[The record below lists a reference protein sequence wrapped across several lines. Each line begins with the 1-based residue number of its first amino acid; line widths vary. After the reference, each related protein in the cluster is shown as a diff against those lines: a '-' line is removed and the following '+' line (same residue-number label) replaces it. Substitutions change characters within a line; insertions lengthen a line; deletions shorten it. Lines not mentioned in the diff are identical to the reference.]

1 MSSNDLTLGSI
12 ATIID
17 CEHKT
22 APETE
27 NEIYAFSV
35 GTRAL
40 TNNTIDVNSCKP
52 VDEQTYKLWS
62 RRGEVEEGDLILAS
76 EAPVG
81 GFGLVKSLSP
91 IYCLGQRT
99 VLIKPKTDVV
109 NSYYLNYLLQ
119 SDAVQGWF
127 TDMSTGST
135 VLHLNVGDIKKLPI
149 PNLPSMQQQQRI
161 AEILNNLEAKINLNK
176 TIAGSLEDMAQEIF
190 KSWFIDFEPVKAK
203 MAGEKP
209 AGMDDETAALFPDS
223 MEESELGL
231 IPKGWSV
238 SKLEKH
244 IKVTKGKSYKSSELE
259 PSKTALV
266 TLKSFKR
273 GGGYRFDGLKPF
285 SGQYKPEQVVEP
297 GELVVSFTDVTQA
310 ADVIGKPA
318 IVFQDPRFS
327 TLVASLDV
335 GIVRTIGNQFSKNY
349 LYQLFLTPEFKNHT
363 DGYTNGTTVLHL
375 GKGAL
380 ENYLVVSPGEKL
392 MSKYDDIAG
401 AFQSQM
407 QLYQLENLALKE
419 IRDSLLPRLISGELE
434 IPKNAWEF

>member
-62 RRGEVEEGDLILAS
+62 RRGEVEEGDIILAR

-81 GFGLVKSLSP
+81 GVGLVKSLSP
-91 IYCLGQRT
+91 KYCLGQRT

-161 AEILNNLEAKINLNK
+161 AEILNNLEAKININK

-209 AGMDDETAALFPDS
+209 AGMNDETAALFPDS

>member
-62 RRGEVEEGDLILAS
+62 RRGEVEEGDIILAR

-81 GFGLVKSLSP
+81 GVGLVKSLSP
-91 IYCLGQRT
+91 KYCLGQRT

-190 KSWFIDFEPVKAK
+190 KSWFIDFDPVKAK

-209 AGMDDETAALFPDS
+209 ASLDEETAALFPDS
-223 MEESELGL
+223 MEETELGL
-231 IPKGWSV
+231 IPKGWKSGQLNSV
-238 SKLEKH
+238 LKLH
-244 IKVTKGKSYKSSELE
+244 KSTVKAGAATESVPYVPVDQIGAKDFFLKNSMPGTEA
-259 PSKTALV
+259 KTSLV
-266 TLKSFKR
+266 SFKKNDILFGAMR
-273 GGGYRFDGLKPF
+273 AYFHKVVLAPFDGTTRTTTFVLRAVNHAYLAY
-285 SGQYKPEQVVEP
+285 S
-297 GELVVSFTDVTQA
+297 LLC
-310 ADVIGKPA
+310 
-318 IVFQDPRFS
+318 VFQEQA
-327 TLVASLDV
+327 VA
-335 GIVRTIGNQFSKNY
+335 Y
-349 LYQLFLTPEFKNHT
+349 A
-363 DGYTNGTTVLHL
+363 TNNSQGTTIPYAVWSNSF
-375 GKGAL
+375 
-380 ENYLVVSPGEKL
+380 ENYPIVLPTEN
-392 MSKYDDIAG
+392 IAK
-401 AFQSQM
+401 AFNNLILPMIEYGYS
-407 QLYQLENLALKE
+407 LISENQDLAQ
-419 IRDSLLPRLISGELE
+419 IRDILLPRLMSGELQ
-434 IPKNAWEF
+434 IPEDKLAS